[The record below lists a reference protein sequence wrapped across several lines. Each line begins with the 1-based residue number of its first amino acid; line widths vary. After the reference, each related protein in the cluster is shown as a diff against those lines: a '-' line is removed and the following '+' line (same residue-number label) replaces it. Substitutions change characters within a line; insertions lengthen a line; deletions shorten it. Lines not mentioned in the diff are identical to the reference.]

1 MFKQMCQVYAHTCKC
16 DVRYISVKLYFI
28 QMMHGWCC

>member
-1 MFKQMCQVYAHTCKC
+1 MFEQMCQVYAHTCKC

-28 QMMHGWCC
+28 QMMHG